1 MNVSP
6 HVRAVQ
12 VPDDSPMHPQ
22 STNIYLVGD
31 NEVLSI
37 DSGEAIDKFR
47 WMLRGYLAAM
57 EQTEIALAGIT
68 HHHSDHSGNLKEIR
82 EALGADVA
90 VPENGVDLLK
100 GRLPDRRRP
109 NPPRRTDPSTSTR
122 AFTSKSSPPPA
133 TASTRLC
140 YYLEEDGVLFTGDTL
155 LGVGTT
161 TVRDLG
167 DYRRSLQRLVDLP
180 NLKVLC
186 PGHGPLVY
194 DARERLQ
201 TYINHRDMREEQIV
215 DALRTGGPQ
224 SSWDIMLTLYR
235 DLDTRLRSAADGNV
249 RAHLVQ
255 LQQEGRISVTP
266 GKKRKPNPAKAA
278 KQKLKDRE
286 RRKVIRQAKR
296 YEADERSGA
305 LAAQENPPTDQWARM
320 PTYEIT
326 DSD

>member
-1 MNVSP
+1 MKVTS

-68 HHHSDHSGNLKEIR
+68 HHHWDHSGNLKEIR

-90 VPENGVDLLK
+90 VPENAIDLLK
-100 GRLPDRRRP
+100 GRLPDSGVQTLR
-109 NPPRRTDPSTSTR
+109 DGQSIDLD
-122 AFTSKSSPPPA
+122 KGIHVQVLA
-133 TASTRLC
+133 TPGHSVDSLC

-194 DARERLQ
+194 DARERLR
-201 TYINHRDMREEQIV
+201 TYINHRNMREEQII
-215 DALRTGGPQ
+215 DTLRAGGPQ
-224 SSWDIMLTLYR
+224 SSWDIMLKLYR

-255 LQQEGRISVTP
+255 LEEEGRISVTP

-278 KQKLKDRE
+278 KQKLKDGE
-286 RRKVIRQAKR
+286 RRKVIRQAQR
-296 YEADERSGA
+296 YEADDRRQS
-305 LAAQENPPTDQWARM
+305 LAAQENPPTDQWSRQ
-320 PTYEIT
+320 PTYEIK